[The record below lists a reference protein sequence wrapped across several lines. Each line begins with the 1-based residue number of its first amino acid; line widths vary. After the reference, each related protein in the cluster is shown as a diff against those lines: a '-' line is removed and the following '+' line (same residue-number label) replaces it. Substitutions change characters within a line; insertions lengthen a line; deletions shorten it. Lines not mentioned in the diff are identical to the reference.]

1 MQTEIYE
8 PTVQNVEDL
17 ATEDIHKFKI
27 KVHKDNTSLFFDEI
41 SLKEARVRWQCVQWL
56 TLIIF
61 WYFTNNTLQVLN
73 QVDCKFIAAIMKGR
87 SRECQTLKDYLILFD
102 QHAVHERIRLEK
114 NLTGTFVV

>member
-41 SLKEARVRWQCVQWL
+41 SLKEARVRWQRVQWL